1 MLNSFDVTNACNS
14 FLQAMNV
21 ANSIIITGAVK
32 NVLSCSGEIG
42 SYVANRQINS
52 LDELDVKMGGLTLGD
67 AGPAMILSA
76 SDGNIGILE
85 INLMNLGEHWE
96 QCHAPEKTAWGPS
109 GGEDL
114 GFLLERTISL
124 KEAPSVMATVLAGT
138 GFRQV
143 SEFSNTLSLFI
154 LQDV

>member
-96 QCHAPEKTAWGPS
+96 QCHAPEKRH
-109 GGEDL
+109 GGQAAEDL